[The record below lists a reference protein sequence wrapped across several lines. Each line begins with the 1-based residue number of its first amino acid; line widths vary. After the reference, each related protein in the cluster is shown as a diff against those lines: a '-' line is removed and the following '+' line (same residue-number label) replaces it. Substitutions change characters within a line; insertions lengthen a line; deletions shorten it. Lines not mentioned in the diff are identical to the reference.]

1 MVGSVHQT
9 ALLHENVTIRCQI
22 LTNSSGQLDSVEDPV
37 QFTWSFLPNDSTE
50 SSVILSKSDNSSR
63 DYLQPGSGIKYYR
76 PVWTDLVIIS
86 VDENDVGMYI
96 CTTPLGESSSS
107 DIYVLG
113 KGWILADLSGVAWRA

>member
-22 LTNSSGQLDSVEDPV
+22 LTNSSGKFNSVEDPV
-37 QFTWSFLPNDSTE
+37 QFTWSFLPKDSTE
-50 SSVILSKSDNSSR
+50 SSVILSKGDNSSR
-63 DYLQPGSGIKYYR
+63 AYLQPGSGIKYYR

-86 VDENDVGMYI
+86 VDENDVGTYT
-96 CTTPLGESSSS
+96 CTTPLGESDSS

-113 KGWILADLSGVAWRA
+113 KGWVLANPSLL